1 MPFVS
6 FQLLSPSAIALTWK
20 LQAFVQTVFMWSAD
34 IGIWVLYISK
44 VTHQCGAKLGLQ
56 WMKKGCSEQ
65 HIKST
70 KLVITSRH
78 FSIAVWFMR
87 RTHSELMHYC
97 YWVQFITRSV
107 FTRMLLMV
115 FIPTSCTPLLT
126 GSFSQ
131 MSLLLPALDKSVH
144 HDGKHG
150 QFSL

>member
-1 MPFVS
+1 
-6 FQLLSPSAIALTWK
+6 
-20 LQAFVQTVFMWSAD
+20 
-34 IGIWVLYISK
+34 
-44 VTHQCGAKLGLQ
+44 
-56 WMKKGCSEQ
+56 MKKGCWEQ

-87 RTHSELMHYC
+87 RTHSELMRYC

-126 GSFSQ
+126 GSFCQ
-131 MSLLLPALDKSVH
+131 MSLLLPAS
-144 HDGKHG
+144 G
-150 QFSL
+150 